1 MTDPTIPYSEARSQ
15 IQNGDAFLFEREG
28 GLFDLAGGAIS
39 WWTRSKYVHV
49 GMAIWLEGRLFVL
62 EAKDGECV
70 RLRLVSDYLMEGR
83 KTHWFKFS
91 DKPQDA
97 VSRSAMVSFAMTQL
111 GDNYIA
117 YWRLVWDFLI
127 LGRPAP
133 SVRRMMLR
141 GGRASGR
148 SDLLAW
154 WCSELYAAT
163 IVASGGT
170 LPNGMKPADA
180 SPESVAEFPFLE
192 HMGMLVV
199 GASCVGRRAANG
211 RASDGGT

>member
-1 MTDPTIPYSEARSQ
+1 MNDQANQQTIIYSEVRSQ

-28 GLFDLAGGAIS
+28 GLLDLAGGAIS

-70 RLRLVSDYLMEGR
+70 RLRLVSDYLAEGR
-83 KTHWFKFS
+83 KTHWFKLTHLYSKFGAQLDIDNVRWQMS
-91 DKPQDA
+91 Y
-97 VSRSAMVSFAMTQL
+97 FGMTQL

-133 SVRRMMLR
+133 SVRQARMMSFVRLAM
-141 GGRASGR
+141 RASGKADKQ
-148 SDLLAW
+148 STW

-163 IVASGGT
+163 IVAAGGK

-192 HMGMLVV
+192 HMGML
-199 GASCVGRRAANG
+199 
-211 RASDGGT
+211 TL

>member
-1 MTDPTIPYSEARSQ
+1 MSDTTIPYAEVRSQ

-28 GLFDLAGGAIS
+28 GLLDLAGGAIS

-83 KTHWFKFS
+83 KTHWFKLTQFS
-91 DKPQDA
+91 DAQ
-97 VSRSAMVSFAMTQL
+97 SRWQMAHFGMTQL

-117 YWRLVWDFLI
+117 YWRLVWDFLM

-133 SVRRMMLR
+133 SVRQARMMSFVRLAM
-141 GGRASGR
+141 RASGKADKQ
-148 SDLLAW
+148 STW

-163 IVASGGT
+163 IVAADGT

-192 HMGMLVV
+192 QMGML
-199 GASCVGRRAANG
+199 
-211 RASDGGT
+211 TL